1 MLGRRNDHVN
11 NTNVRNRTKESCFAV
26 SGHNRKS
33 NNIENDSACSV
44 FEDSI
49 AARVRERR
57 DTDQIAQGK
66 RCRLSDVLDGEPQ
79 NLLPTWFGSKPAIH
93 DSEAECPIIL
103 MNPSSRFKVQFAVKT
118 GDFNENLRFNIGGL
132 PSWQCRLIRGD
143 RLTSRRR
150 QLLQRV
156 LVSASTLEVNSRI
169 VNMYP
174 SFSLADKDQVFKSR
188 QKTNGQSK
196 CPISALNSLGAL
208 SASARDDLQGS
219 CTFGAKQASM
229 ICREARHAVNTTN
242 DKSKFR
248 STVIPSIKV
257 SSKFRPSLNIL
268 EGGGEDFDASQS
280 KGREQ
285 YNNRGVV
292 HENPSSMKER
302 PKDRFPANSFG
313 MFFSDEIKEMYEP
326 ANICQI
332 YQELILNCRSLDSK
346 SFEQSEEFILELE
359 GVIDSI
365 LMNENVTGILKDILE
380 CGRIYSF
387 RQRDCQRLRHKMHG
401 RQSGIFSPNSANL
414 QGTENGN
421 LGLTQVLTET
431 YNYDSKAELVRAELE
446 AFLLVE
452 KKCFLLATY
461 LRTAPMRACC
471 DVLLRLMLLF
481 KQDKPQIKE
490 SCATLINELIQIVP
504 PEEVD

>member
-1 MLGRRNDHVN
+1 MLGRRNDHIN
-11 NTNVRNRTKESCFAV
+11 NTNVRNRTKESGFAV
-26 SGHNRKS
+26 SDHNRKS
-33 NNIENDSACSV
+33 NNVENDSACNV
-44 FEDSI
+44 FEDWI
-49 AARVRERR
+49 AASALERR
-57 DTDQIAQGK
+57 DIDQIAQGK

-93 DSEAECPIIL
+93 DSEAECPINL
-103 MNPSSRFKVQFAVKT
+103 MKASSRFKVQFPVQT
-118 GDFNENLRFNIGGL
+118 VNSDENLRFNIGGP
-132 PSWQCRLIRGD
+132 PSWQSRLIRGD
-143 RLTSRRR
+143 RPTSRRR
-150 QLLQRV
+150 QILQRV
-156 LVSASTLEVNSRI
+156 LVSASTLEVNSRN

-174 SFSLADKDQVFKSR
+174 SSSLADKDQVFKGR
-188 QKTNGQSK
+188 QITNGQSK
-196 CPISALNSLGAL
+196 GPISALDSLGAL
-208 SASARDDLQGS
+208 SASARDDQQGS
-219 CTFGAKQASM
+219 CTFGAQQASM
-229 ICREARHAVNTTN
+229 ACREARHAANMTN

-248 STVIPSIKV
+248 STVILSIKV

-268 EGGGEDFDASQS
+268 EGGGEDFDASLS
-280 KGREQ
+280 NGREQ

-292 HENPSSMKER
+292 HGNPSSIKER
-302 PKDRFPANSFG
+302 PRDRFPANSFG
-313 MFFSDEIKEMYEP
+313 KFFSDEINEIYEP

-332 YQELILNCRSLDSK
+332 YQELIQNCRSLDSK

-359 GVIDSI
+359 GVIESI
-365 LMNENVTGILKDILE
+365 LMNENVTGILKEILE

-414 QGTENGN
+414 QSTENGK
-421 LGLTQVLTET
+421 LGLTQVLTEKH
-431 YNYDSKAELVRAELE
+431 NYDSKAELVKAELE

-481 KQDKPQIKE
+481 KQDKPQIRE